1 MGRHVCLMLTL
12 MLISGCAESEKPK
25 FTQEQLAQI
34 PLPQTTGLPWGTI
47 LVNLLGSFVIGVMS
61 GVFDQ
66 LVVNGHFKTFLLI
79 GLIGAFTTFSTLMI
93 ESVRLFQ
100 AGRISLALANLLV
113 SNLLGLTCVLAGFAG
128 VRLLADVLR

>member
-1 MGRHVCLMLTL
+1 MNLVAIAAGGALGALFRYGL
-12 MLISGCAESEKPK
+12 SGLVSG
-25 FTQEQLAQI
+25 
-34 PLPQTTGLPWGTI
+34 PQTTGLPWGTI

-128 VRLLADVLR
+128 VRLLAHVLR